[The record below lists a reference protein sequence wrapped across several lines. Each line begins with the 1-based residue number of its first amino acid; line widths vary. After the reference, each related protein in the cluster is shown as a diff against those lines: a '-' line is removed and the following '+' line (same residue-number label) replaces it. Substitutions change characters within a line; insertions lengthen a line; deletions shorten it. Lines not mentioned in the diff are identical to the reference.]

1 MRDDELT
8 TISSKEVGS
17 RMRRLREGLGL
28 SAAELAEKVGV
39 TADQIQDWES
49 GQGVAPYDTIK
60 AIAAALGT
68 TSDAFVS

>member
-28 SAAELAEKVGV
+28 SPAELAEKVGV
-39 TADQIQDWES
+39 TPDQIRDWES